1 MKYSISNIAK
11 VITEDP
17 DVLTELDA
25 SLNGPVQ
32 DLGDDNGMEKPLTS
46 AEIEKQ
52 ATDVAGEDPN
62 QQVKDQIKAQEEAEQ
77 AQEQERRKLLE
88 PQMQELQSSMGEL
101 GTGITQ
107 GIDAVETGGDA
118 FQGLGDN
125 MTAIQAILKNLE
137 QQVY

>member
-1 MKYSISNIAK
+1 MRYSIDSIAR

-17 DVLTELDA
+17 DILTELDA

-32 DLGDDNGMEKPLTS
+32 DLGDSGIDKPLTS

-52 ATDVAGEDPN
+52 ATDVAGEDPD
-62 QQVKDQIKAQEEAEQ
+62 QQVKDQMKAQEDAERT
-77 AQEQERRKLLE
+77 QEQERRKLLE
-88 PQMQELQSSMGEL
+88 PQMDELQNSMGEL
-101 GTGITQ
+101 DTGITQ
-107 GIDAVETGGDA
+107 GIDAVETGGNA

-125 MTAIQAILKNLE
+125 MSAIRAILKNLE